1 MARKHL
7 SRNHTARRGLKVFVA
22 LMVGVTLAVLVTQ
35 YNTLQQRIRRVNG
48 RLGEDD
54 LSPAGRL
61 PFGEGEMAGGQR
73 GLGWREAPG
82 VGNGITDKFEP
93 VPAREAPSEPAIQ
106 PEWEETAVSTIGEPL
121 TIETARA
128 GEFIPTDG
136 AHDCPEDY
144 PIKGNSK
151 SHIYHLP
158 GGGSYNATI
167 PNICFATEEAA
178 QAAGYRAT
186 KR

>member
-1 MARKHL
+1 MARKHRATDHPSKRWL
-7 SRNHTARRGLKVFVA
+7 GLKVFVA

-35 YNTLQQRIRRVNG
+35 YNTLQQRVRRVNG
-48 RLGEDD
+48 RLGEDE
-54 LSPAGRL
+54 R
-61 PFGEGEMAGGQR
+61 
-73 GLGWREAPG
+73 
-82 VGNGITDKFEP
+82 ITDTFET
-93 VPAREAPSEPAIQ
+93 VPPRAAPAPSQSAIE
-106 PEWEETAVSTIGEPL
+106 PEWEAAEVTITEPVVESAV
-121 TIETARA
+121 IEDQ
-128 GEFIPTDG
+128 FVPTNG
-136 AHDCPEDY
+136 AHECPPAY

-167 PNICFATEEAA
+167 PNMCFATEEAA